1 MPKNIIAITRIQI
14 LKKKTLKT
22 HKFEAK
28 PLGNNCSTAQQQFN
42 FNWVSESLKAKN
54 GKISLR

>member
-14 LKKKTLKT
+14 LKKTLKT

-42 FNWVSESLKAKN
+42 FNWVPESLKAKH
-54 GKISLR
+54 GIISLR